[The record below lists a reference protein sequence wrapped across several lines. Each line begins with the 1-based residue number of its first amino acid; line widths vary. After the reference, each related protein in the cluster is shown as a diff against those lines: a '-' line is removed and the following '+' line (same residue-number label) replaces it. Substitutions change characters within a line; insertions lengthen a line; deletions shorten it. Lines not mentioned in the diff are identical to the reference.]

1 MQNWLEKK
9 VINICRIFFFYG
21 KLNRHIITYSI
32 VTTHLK
38 IVTGAA
44 QTKIKKITQII
55 TASLMLS
62 NTVDLRTKQAGGL

>member
-21 KLNRHIITYSI
+21 KLNRGIITYSI

-38 IVTGAA
+38 IVTGAG
-44 QTKIKKITQII
+44 QIKIKNK
-55 TASLMLS
+55 
-62 NTVDLRTKQAGGL
+62 